1 MGRERTRAE
10 NKMNPIKLAYLV
22 AVAQLE
28 AVTAEYNASDAEFDV
43 DFEAA
48 GEPEDF
54 KAFYAAWSA
63 ENPKRAANAQRLC
76 ALQNEARVVLTAAEN
91 AVLDWCFAAVAPIA
105 VTKEQREALAIVRG
119 TKSLSARR
127 KAVDLAMRFDG

>member
-1 MGRERTRAE
+1 
-10 NKMNPIKLAYLV
+10 MNPIKLAYLV

-28 AVTAEYNASDAEFDV
+28 AVTEEYNQSDAEFDV

-63 ENPKRAANAQRLC
+63 ANPERASNAQRLC
-76 ALQNEARVVLTAAEN
+76 ALQNEARAVLAKAEN
-91 AVLDWCFAAVAPIA
+91 ALLDWCVEKVRPVAKSQASLDDVIA
-105 VTKEQREALAIVRG
+105 VRNCKLVSIRKKAI
-119 TKSLSARR
+119 
-127 KAVDLAMRFDG
+127 DLAMRLDG

>member
-1 MGRERTRAE
+1 MGRERTRTE

-22 AVAQLE
+22 ALAQME

-63 ENPKRAANAQRLC
+63 ANPERAANSQRLC
-76 ALQNEARVVLTAAEN
+76 TLQNEARVVLTAAEN
-91 AVLDWCFAAVAPIA
+91 AVLDWCFAAVAPLA

>member
-1 MGRERTRAE
+1 
-10 NKMNPIKLAYLV
+10 MNPIKLAYLV

-28 AVTAEYNASDAEFDV
+28 AVTAEYRQSDAEFDV

-63 ENPKRAANAQRLC
+63 ANPERAANAQRLC
-76 ALQNEARVVLTAAEN
+76 TLQNEALRVLVKAEN
-91 AVLDWCFAAVAPIA
+91 ALLDWCVEKVRPVAKSQADLDDVLAVRNCKHVSIR
-105 VTKEQREALAIVRG
+105 KKAI
-119 TKSLSARR
+119 
-127 KAVDLAMRFDG
+127 DLAMRLDG

>member
-1 MGRERTRAE
+1 
-10 NKMNPIKLAYLV
+10 MNPIKLAYLV

-28 AVTAEYNASDAEFDV
+28 AVTAEYNKSDAAFDV

-63 ENPKRAANAQRLC
+63 ENPARAANAQRLC
-76 ALQNEARVVLTAAEN
+76 TLQNEARAVLTAAEN
-91 AVLDWCFAAVAPIA
+91 ALLDWCFAAVAPA
-105 VTKEQREALAIVRG
+105 VVTDEHRETLAVLRG
-119 TKSLSARR
+119 AKSISARR
-127 KAVDLAMRFDG
+127 KVVDLAMRLDG

>member
-1 MGRERTRAE
+1 
-10 NKMNPIKLAYLV
+10 MNPIKLAYLV

-28 AVTAEYNASDAEFDV
+28 AVTADYHQSDDEFDV

-63 ENPKRAANAQRLC
+63 ANPERAANAQRLC
-76 ALQNEARVVLTAAEN
+76 TLQNEARAVLTKAEN
-91 AVLDWCFAAVAPIA
+91 ALLDWCVDKIRPAAKSQADLDDVIA
-105 VTKEQREALAIVRG
+105 VRNCKLVSIRKKAI
-119 TKSLSARR
+119 
-127 KAVDLAMRFDG
+127 DLAMRLDG